1 MAMGVAKTP
10 RLQGDFFVRYRT
22 RLVLLVTGL
31 LTSAVIILSA
41 LLAWNTRN
49 ALLAS
54 AEDSGQMV
62 AKLLARSA
70 GLANEIP
77 GQVENVLG
85 AQMVAEA
92 RIVAHFVD
100 AAEKAGFTPEEISR
114 RFRQLADTTV
124 LNEFWVTDEKGHAYL
139 RNVPVDF
146 TFSPSA
152 QEQPQ
157 AHVFWP
163 LLTGQKDQVIQEARR
178 REIDNQH
185 FKYVG
190 VGGVDKARIV
200 EVGYN
205 AKYLDDLKARVGLAR
220 AVQALLGT
228 GDIDAIW
235 VFDTKLGQ
243 LAGPEVMA
251 PASVRYPSEPEIQ
264 SIRDALQDHRTRSV
278 LTANA
283 LSVIAPIKADGQEVI
298 GAALVR
304 ISTDRLW
311 QAIWNQIGIA
321 SLIALAVLA
330 AGFTFSYLLA
340 KREVAPIE
348 RLTAAAT
355 AIEERNFD
363 TRSLAAVTARPDEIG
378 RLARVFSEMGETVLA
393 REDKLDSLVQERTR
407 ALAERTEQLE
417 GLSNKLSKYLSPQ
430 LYTSIF
436 QGRKEV
442 EIVSTRK
449 KLTVFFSDLVGF
461 TETTE
466 HLESEELTDIL
477 NRYLNEMASIA
488 LKHGATLDKYVGDAI
503 VAFFGDPET
512 RGVAEDAKACVA
524 MAIEMQQRI
533 AELESEW
540 QRVGLERAFRARMG
554 INTGFCTVGN
564 FGSQK
569 RMDYTIIG
577 RAVNVAARLEAAAR
591 PGAIM
596 IAHETW
602 TLVKDAI
609 LAKEVPPLI
618 VKGLV
623 DPLHAY
629 EVVGLREIRP
639 RKVIR
644 RNIDGVS
651 VTVELGH
658 DDGKQTIHVLR
669 GIIGELDHDR
679 SSIEAVG
686 ECRPSGPILEL
697 S

>member
-1 MAMGVAKTP
+1 VG
-10 RLQGDFFVRYRT
+10 RLGSGGEDFVVRYRT

-31 LTSAVIILSA
+31 LASAIIILSA

-54 AEDSGQMV
+54 AEDAGQMV

-77 GQVENVLG
+77 GEVENMLG

-100 AAEKAGFTPEEISR
+100 AAEKAGFAPEEISR
-114 RFRQLADTTV
+114 RFRQLAETTV

-139 RNVPVDF
+139 RNIDVDF

-152 QEQPQ
+152 QAQPQ

-163 LLTGQKDQVIQEARR
+163 LLTGQKDQVIQEARQ
-178 REIDNQH
+178 REINKQH

-205 AKYLDDLKARVGLAR
+205 AKYLNDLKARVGLAR
-220 AVQALLGT
+220 AVQSLLGT

-243 LAGPEVMA
+243 LAGEVMG
-251 PASVRYPSEPEIQ
+251 PASMRHPSELEIQ
-264 SIRDALQDHRTRSV
+264 SIRNALQDHRTRFV
-278 LTANA
+278 PLANA

-321 SLIALAVLA
+321 SLIAVAVLA
-330 AGFTFSYLLA
+330 AGFVFSYLLA

-348 RLTAAAT
+348 RLTAAAS

-393 REDKLDSLVQERTR
+393 REDKLDSLVQERTS

-417 GLSNKLSKYLSPQ
+417 SLSNKLSKYLSPQ

-436 QGRKEV
+436 HGRKEV

-488 LKHGATLDKYVGDAI
+488 LKHGATVDKYVGDAI
-503 VAFFGDPET
+503 VAFFGDPES

-540 QRVGLERAFRARMG
+540 QRVGLERPFRARMG

-577 RAVNVAARLEAAAR
+577 RTVNVAARLESAAR
-591 PGAIM
+591 PSTIL

-618 VKGLV
+618 VKGVV

-629 EVVGLREIRP
+629 EVMGLRKMRP

-644 RNIDGVS
+644 RNIDGVR
-651 VTVELGH
+651 VTIELGH
-658 DDGKQTIHVLR
+658 DDGEQTIHVLK

-679 SSIEAVG
+679 APIEGEAVV
-686 ECRPSGPILEL
+686 ECPLNGPILEL